1 MTTILSA
8 NGLIEIP
15 DEFRKVDALKPG
27 QRCDIERVGQGEYH
41 VQVKDE
47 KPAARE
53 SWVSILRECPVKDW
67 WEPLDHSNLLITRDN
82 ARLFDEADEDES

>member
-1 MTTILSA
+1 MTTILTA
-8 NGLIEIP
+8 NGLLEIP
-15 DEFRKVDALKPG
+15 EEFREVDALKPG
-27 QRCDIERVGQGEYH
+27 QRCEIERLGLGQYR

-47 KPAARE
+47 KPPVRE

-82 ARLFDEADEDES
+82 ARLFDEADKDAS